1 MPCENLSE
9 TFLIFFPASAVKIRF
24 NEKSLEMS
32 QSNSSYSHN
41 ESSRWPEANDNFVF
55 PEQTSNFE
63 PFEQLDLFSPFLN
76 PQQQFKRFQD
86 QQEQV
91 SLTNI

>member
-1 MPCENLSE
+1 VKSATTKRFE
-9 TFLIFFPASAVKIRF
+9 FFFVKYQ
-24 NEKSLEMS
+24 SQMS
-32 QSNSSYSHN
+32 QSNSNYN
-41 ESSRWPEANDNFVF
+41 QKEASRWNDQGASKHLNFGQI
-55 PEQTSNFE
+55 QTSNFE

-91 SLTNI
+91 SLSIINS